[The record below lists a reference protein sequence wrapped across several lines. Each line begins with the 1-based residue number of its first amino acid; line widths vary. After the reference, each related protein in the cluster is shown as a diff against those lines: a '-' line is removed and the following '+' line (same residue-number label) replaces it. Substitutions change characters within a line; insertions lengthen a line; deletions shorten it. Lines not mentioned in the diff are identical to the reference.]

1 MMDLTNRQW
10 LKYAVMHPFE
20 GFEDM
25 RWKKAGSIRYSI
37 VIVLLWFVAAVFY
50 NRLYGFQFYA
60 SPDKLFNVIP
70 YIVRTIVLF
79 LTWVVGNWAV
89 CTLLE
94 GEGTMRNIFIYSAYA
109 LVPYVASLFIGVL
122 LSHVLIRD
130 EAVFIDTVYILGLG
144 WSAVLVFSA
153 IRATNRRTDSYTQ
166 LITDIRRNTT
176 AVHHH
181 ARFGY
186 IKKSIADLGNTLS
199 ASLLYTVGS
208 RGIHLIR

>member
-153 IRATNRRTDSYTQ
+153 IRAVHQYSFLKTIGAIILTIAAM
-166 LITDIRRNTT
+166 LIILFLL
-176 AVHHH
+176 V
-181 ARFGY
+181 
-186 IKKSIADLGNTLS
+186 LLL
-199 ASLLYTVGS
+199 SLLQQVYVFVYSIYTELAYRVKV
-208 RGIHLIR
+208 